1 MHGKRV
7 RIRAKGRIFE
17 GIVMP
22 SFTDCLV
29 LKLDSGYNVGFKDY
43 ELIEVIEEKP
53 IEFPKPEIA
62 KNEMLPNVMIIST
75 GGTIASK
82 VDYRTGAV
90 TSQFTAEEIVG
101 EVPELTEVCNVNA
114 KLLYNILSEN
124 MKPRNWI
131 ELAREVYKAI
141 KDGYEGVIV
150 THGTDTM
157 HYTSSALAFM
167 LSTPVPVVFTGAQRS
182 SDRPSSDASMNVFCS
197 AVTAVSDLGEV
208 VVVMHG
214 TTNDDFCLIHRGVK
228 VRKCHTSR
236 RDAFKSINCKPIGR
250 VYYPSGKVEWIG
262 ERFGRGERE
271 LELKDKLEERCVLI
285 KFFPNLSPEILE
297 YYHEKGYRG
306 FVLEGTGLGH
316 VSTDWIDTIRSL
328 SEDSLIVM
336 TSQCL
341 WGRVCCRVYDTGR
354 YLLKAGV
361 IEGEDMLP
369 EVALVKIMW
378 LLGNYDLETARDL
391 VKVNLVGEISPS
403 TMLTA
408 ISCRKASCN
417 PHNSSS

>member
-1 MHGKRV
+1 MTLEGKRV
-7 RIRAKGRIFE
+7 RIKAKGRIFE

-29 LKLDSGYNVGFKDY
+29 LKLDNGYNVGFKDY
-43 ELIEVIEEKP
+43 EVLEILEEKP
-53 IEFPKPEIA
+53 ISFPKPKIE
-62 KNEMLPNVMIIST
+62 KKEELPNVMIIST

-101 EVPELTEVCNVNA
+101 DVPELLDVCNVDA
-114 KLLYNILSEN
+114 MLLYNILSEN
-124 MKPRNWI
+124 MKPKHWI

-141 KDGYEGVIV
+141 KKGYEGVIV

-157 HYTSSALAFM
+157 HYSASALAFM
-167 LSTPVPVVFTGAQRS
+167 LSTPIPIVFTGAQRS

-214 TTNDDFCLIHRGVK
+214 TTSDDYCLIHRGVK

-236 RDAFKSINCKPIGR
+236 RDAFRTINYTPLGK
-250 VYYPSGKVEWIG
+250 VHYPSGEIEWIG
-262 ERFGRGERE
+262 ERFKRGERE
-271 LELKDKLEERCVLI
+271 LELRDKLEEKCVLI
-285 KFFPNLSPEILE
+285 KFFPGLSPDILE
-297 YYHEKGYRG
+297 YYYERGYRG

-316 VSTDWIDTIRSL
+316 VSTDWVDTIKRIA
-328 SEDSLIVM
+328 EDSLIVM

-354 YLLKAGV
+354 YLLRAGV

-369 EVALVKIMW
+369 EVALVKVMW
-378 LLGNYDLETARDL
+378 LLGNYDLEEAKKL
-391 VKVNLVGEISPS
+391 VKENLVGEITPS
-403 TMLTA
+403 TRYDY
-408 ISCRKASCN
+408 S
-417 PHNSSS
+417 

>member
-43 ELIEVIEEKP
+43 ELIEVVEEKP

-182 SDRPSSDASMNVFCS
+182 SDRPS
-197 AVTAVSDLGEV
+197 
-208 VVVMHG
+208 
-214 TTNDDFCLIHRGVK
+214 
-228 VRKCHTSR
+228 
-236 RDAFKSINCKPIGR
+236 
-250 VYYPSGKVEWIG
+250 
-262 ERFGRGERE
+262 
-271 LELKDKLEERCVLI
+271 
-285 KFFPNLSPEILE
+285 
-297 YYHEKGYRG
+297 
-306 FVLEGTGLGH
+306 
-316 VSTDWIDTIRSL
+316 
-328 SEDSLIVM
+328 
-336 TSQCL
+336 
-341 WGRVCCRVYDTGR
+341 
-354 YLLKAGV
+354 
-361 IEGEDMLP
+361 
-369 EVALVKIMW
+369 
-378 LLGNYDLETARDL
+378 
-391 VKVNLVGEISPS
+391 
-403 TMLTA
+403 
-408 ISCRKASCN
+408 
-417 PHNSSS
+417 